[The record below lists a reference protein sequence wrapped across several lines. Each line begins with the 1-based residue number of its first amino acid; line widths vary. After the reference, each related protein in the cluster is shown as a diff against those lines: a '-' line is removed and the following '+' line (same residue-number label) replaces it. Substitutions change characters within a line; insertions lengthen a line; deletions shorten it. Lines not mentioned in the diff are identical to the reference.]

1 MQMQDRLTI
10 TPKILELNQNS
21 NDIYMTVK
29 LCILSNQV
37 NYNNAKFTDDF
48 IQGVIDNKSTYIGIP
63 LVANKTK
70 LENGVYDKLTHEY
83 SNGQLNTDVIGSF
96 IDFWEETDDTNAK
109 LLMGEARIY
118 KRFPNVCEAIL
129 DLFESNDLEFSCE
142 VLVTEYES
150 VEDDVRSIHYN
161 DGKNALIGSCV
172 VTDPAESRS
181 RATLLIAEAL
191 EKDLQNLS
199 QKGDEKV
206 SDTVLFNK
214 GYEVKYHG
222 KIHVSELSY
231 DDIRDAI
238 YNQVNPVDTQTNKRQ
253 YNYWIRELFQTYVI
267 LEDWNFP
274 DKLYQAGYSVTNDSV
289 VLDAK
294 ENWIEI
300 ELTYQK
306 KGTDIN
312 QLLAEKQQEVTEL
325 NNKLQEVQNMN
336 EEQVKELQEQ
346 LESLKNQVAELN
358 ATIVAQAEEKKS
370 LESQV
375 AELNQQIEE
384 LSKYKEQVEAAEKE
398 AKKSALVEKFSKI
411 LSEEVFKSE
420 RVQNAIAELNEQ
432 ELNKV
437 VVEQVAL
444 EVANK
449 QQNKSD
455 DVTIVVNQK
464 QEDFLPTDKKSYWYG
479 KKSE

>member
-1 MQMQDRLTI
+1 MQDRLTI

-142 VLVTEYES
+142 VLVSDYES
-150 VEDDVRSIHYN
+150 VDDGVRSIHYN

-206 SDTVLFNK
+206 SETV
-214 GYEVKYHG
+214 
-222 KIHVSELSY
+222 
-231 DDIRDAI
+231 
-238 YNQVNPVDTQTNKRQ
+238 Q
-253 YNYWIRELFQTYVI
+253 
-267 LEDWNFP
+267 
-274 DKLYQAGYSVTNDSV
+274 
-289 VLDAK
+289 K
-294 ENWIEI
+294 E
-300 ELTYQK
+300 
-306 KGTDIN
+306 GTDID
-312 QLLAEKQQEVTEL
+312 QLLAEKWQLVIDSI
-325 NNKLQEVQNMN
+325 NKSQEVQKMN
-336 EEQVKELQEQ
+336 EDQVKELQGQ
-346 LESLKNQVAELN
+346 LEALNKQVAELN

-384 LSKYKEQVEAAEKE
+384 LSKYKEQVETAEKE
-398 AKKSALVEKFSKI
+398 AKKSALVEKFSKL
-411 LSEEVFKSE
+411 LSEDVFKSE
-420 RVQNAIAELNEQ
+420 RVQKAIAELNEQ
-432 ELNKV
+432 DLNAV

-444 EVANK
+444 EVAQK
-449 QQNKSD
+449 QQTKSD
-455 DVTIVVNQK
+455 DVTIIVNQK
-464 QEDFLPTDKKSYWYG
+464 QDDLIPQSRREKLYTPKA
-479 KKSE
+479 E

>member
-1 MQMQDRLTI
+1 MQMQDRITI
-10 TPKILELNQNS
+10 TPKIIELNQNS

-142 VLVTEYES
+142 VLVAEYES
-150 VEDDVRSIHYN
+150 VEDNVRSIHYN
-161 DGKNALIGSCV
+161 GGKNALIGSCV

-191 EKDLQNLS
+191 EKDKQNLS
-199 QKGDEKV
+199 QKGDEKM
-206 SDTVLFNK
+206 SETVQK
-214 GYEVKYHG
+214 EGA
-222 KIHVSELSY
+222 
-231 DDIRDAI
+231 DID
-238 YNQVNPVDTQTNKRQ
+238 
-253 YNYWIRELFQTYVI
+253 
-267 LEDWNFP
+267 
-274 DKLYQAGYSVTNDSV
+274 
-289 VLDAK
+289 
-294 ENWIEI
+294 
-300 ELTYQK
+300 
-306 KGTDIN
+306 
-312 QLLAEKQQEVTEL
+312 QLLAEKWQSVIDSI
-325 NNKLQEVQNMN
+325 NKSQEVQKMN
-336 EEQVKELQEQ
+336 EDQVKELQGQ
-346 LESLKNQVAELN
+346 LEALNKQVAELN

-384 LSKYKEQVEAAEKE
+384 LSKYKEQVETAEKE
-398 AKKSALVEKFSKI
+398 AKKSELVEKFSKL

-432 ELNKV
+432 ELNAV
-437 VVEQVAL
+437 VVEQVTL

-464 QEDFLPTDKKSYWYG
+464 QEDLLPTDKKSYWYG